1 LRFKL
6 LGASLL
12 LTLILL
18 GVNLQIPSAASPVTA
33 ASALKGAL
41 PEPLATTNVT
51 SIQYTTQSSQ
61 TYLGCA
67 GLNANDCGIWQDTN
81 GNTFHVEQFRG
92 NGYFELTATY
102 VTDLACPPALTTPYF
117 IDSDFLSNGSSWN
130 HPSLPSTIYT
140 CTRAANPIVKNCSQ
154 PAIWSTTFNATVHAN
169 AATGAISIMGQYMN
183 QDWTWDVSNGTIT
196 NCRLDGMSPA
206 DFTLTPVTAAGSSTS
221 STAGTPIPSTST
233 GSQGQ
238 GSDSGNGNSSP
249 GQTSSRS
256 SSTSSNSTSTHSGS
270 SGVPGYA
277 VWLSALAVVVVVV
290 ASVSWSVLRKRPKL
304 AVASNA
310 SYSIFRS
317 LAA

>member
-1 LRFKL
+1 MRFKL

-12 LTLILL
+12 LTLVLL

-33 ASALKGAL
+33 ASAPKGAL
-41 PEPLATTNVT
+41 PEPLETTNVT
-51 SIQYTTQSSQ
+51 SIQYTTVSGQA
-61 TYLGCA
+61 YLACA
-67 GLNANDCGIWQDTN
+67 GLNANDCGVWQDGN

-102 VTDLACPPALTTPYF
+102 VTDLACPPALSTPYF

-206 DFTLTPVTAAGSSTS
+206 DFTLTPVTPTGPSTS
-221 STAGTPIPSTST
+221 STAGTPIPSST
-233 GSQGQ
+233 ASQGQ
-238 GSDSGNGNSSP
+238 GSGNGNTGNGNTSP

-256 SSTSSNSTSTHSGS
+256 SSTTSNSTSTHSGS
-270 SGVPGYA
+270 GVPGFA
-277 VWLSALAVVVVVV
+277 VLLTALAVVVVVV
-290 ASVSWSVLRKRPKL
+290 AGVSWSILRNRPK
-304 AVASNA
+304 VAQ
-310 SYSIFRS
+310 R
-317 LAA
+317 